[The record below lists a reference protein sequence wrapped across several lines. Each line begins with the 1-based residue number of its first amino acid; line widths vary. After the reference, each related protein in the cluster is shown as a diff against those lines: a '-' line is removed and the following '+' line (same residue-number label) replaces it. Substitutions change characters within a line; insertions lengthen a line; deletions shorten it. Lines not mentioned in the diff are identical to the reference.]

1 MANRM
6 CFYLLLH
13 KVAQS
18 SLFGS
23 AKSSHHHWWF
33 SLALALDKVSV
44 LDLLSLHSLKFRP
57 DQSDSVCRS
66 RLRRLMSQF
75 HPFFTG
81 CPNYYSL
88 FPRFPLLVAR
98 LLLFA
103 FYFTCLED
111 AKKIY

>member
-1 MANRM
+1 
-6 CFYLLLH
+6 
-13 KVAQS
+13 
-18 SLFGS
+18 
-23 AKSSHHHWWF
+23 
-33 SLALALDKVSV
+33 
-44 LDLLSLHSLKFRP
+44 
-57 DQSDSVCRS
+57 
-66 RLRRLMSQF
+66 MSQF